1 MIFLSGNVTIKQKFK
16 LKNPEKPTNVIAEF
30 TYQTCD
36 DRVCLA
42 PESLEFEKTIASS
55 AVVKTEE
62 NIEDVQNTDST
73 KSVAATIP
81 VTTKNT

>member
-1 MIFLSGNVTIKQKFK
+1 MWRLSKNLNSKTQK
-16 LKNPEKPTNVIAEF
+16 PANVIAEF

-42 PESLEFEKTIASS
+42 PESLEFEKTIAGS

-62 NIEDVQNTDST
+62 NKEDVQNVDSY
-73 KSVAATIP
+73 
-81 VTTKNT
+81 NL